1 MKLDHLPGNE
11 QVKEKLKELLKQK
24 EVLSPL
30 LFSGPAGIGKEA
42 FARAFA
48 EALLA
53 QKQAASK
60 VAFNVRPFTPE
71 GKGGLYL
78 AEQLKEMAHVIA
90 MRPFDGN
97 HQVILLKKAERITPL
112 GANTLLKTLEEP
124 PSYTTIV
131 LTSSAPTQLL
141 PTLLSRCF
149 ELSFSPLSEGE
160 LCDYLTQEA
169 GVSET
174 HARRLALL
182 AHGNLARA
190 QELAQDDKRPFFSLI
205 AAVAR
210 ALIARDLEALAPLL
224 RDLDAVVANKPT
236 DQRAEQ
242 KEEIC
247 LALFYWYRDLELL
260 TVKGDETHLFFAEY
274 LDVLNECLSL
284 PRPSL
289 DEVSKQ
295 MEKIDQ
301 ALKLNLKLSHVLDSL
316 L

>member
-1 MKLDHLPGNE
+1 MKLDNLPGNE
-11 QVKEKLKELLKQK
+11 QVKEKLKKLLKQK
-24 EVLSPL
+24 EMPSPL
-30 LFSGPAGIGKEA
+30 LFTGPAGIGKEA

-53 QKQAASK
+53 KKQAEPK
-60 VAFNVRPFTPE
+60 VALNVRPFAPE

-78 AEQLKEMAHVIA
+78 AEQLKEMVHAIS
-90 MRPFDGN
+90 MRPFDGD
-97 HQVILLKKAERITPL
+97 HQVILLKKAERITTL

-149 ELSFSPLSEGE
+149 ELSFCPLSEAE
-160 LCDYLTQEA
+160 LCGYLTRECSL
-169 GVSET
+169 SET
-174 HARRLALL
+174 NARRLALL
-182 AHGNLARA
+182 AHGNLTRA
-190 QELAQDDKRPFFSLI
+190 EELAKEDKRPFFSLI
-205 AAVAR
+205 AAVAT
-210 ALIARDLEALAPLL
+210 ALIERDLDALAPLL
-224 RDLDAVVANKPT
+224 RDLDALVAKKPT
-236 DQRAEQ
+236 EQRAEQ

-260 TVKGDETHLFFAEY
+260 TAKGSETHLFFAED
-274 LDVLNECLSL
+274 LDALKGCLSL

-289 DEVSKQ
+289 DEIGKR